1 MNPFIASISKRSVL
15 SKLFALVAIGALAV
29 GSLTAA
35 VAYAYTDYGNNYMG
49 FTVGAVPST
58 GTFVPGQQVEVY
70 FQNPFPS
77 SDVTPL
83 NDVCRVNGVNVAS
96 TFQDLTNGLYRI
108 IYTVGETDPSVEPGQ
123 LPLDCILFNS
133 TGQIHFDHFT
143 DNNSVA
149 IDAAENTGGTG
160 TTTPDGN
167 GTTTPDGT
175 GTTTPDGTGTTT
187 PDGTGNGTTTP
198 DGSNGGTGGEN
209 NNGATTTSASIEAVS
224 ANPPFGV
231 LDEGDMLEVYFQ
243 AADDVSTLTVS
254 SCLVNG
260 FDVTGSFDNL
270 ENGFYKVVYFVS
282 SQSAER
288 ASGQIPVNCTF
299 LAQGGQQISVTSFT
313 DGNTTSIDLSNGSGT
328 NNGGSNNGGT
338 TTPDGNNGGNGTTT
352 PSIAIAWASVTP
364 SAGTL
369 TDGEQALVYFQ
380 ESHGMT
386 DLTAGDSCRFN
397 GVEVGSSLENLQTT
411 NNGMYRL
418 TYTVAAGHAD
428 RASGTVP
435 FVCELENGAGATTT
449 IMALDPNELA
459 IDASAGTTTP
469 GNGTGT
475 TTPDGSN
482 GGNGTTTP
490 DQGTLAVTSIDQIQS
505 VATAGGG
512 YGQGWAWTF
521 RITVPSNEQNVQL
534 KFADWSL
541 SSGTGTI
548 SVANNMRV
556 SSQQAATATPVTLT
570 AGDTYSA
577 AMTIT
582 GDMDTN
588 IPGRQIEVKVEMQVP
603 SGTANG
609 SYTTNYGVKSFE

>member
-58 GTFVPGQQVEVY
+58 GTLVPGQQVEVY

-83 NDVCRVNGVNVAS
+83 SACFVNGVDVTS
-96 TFQDLTNGLYRI
+96 TYQDLTNGLYRL
-108 IYTVGETDPSVEPGQ
+108 IYTIGENDLSVEPGQ
-123 LPLDCILFNS
+123 LAVDCILFNS

-149 IDAAENTGGTG
+149 IDAAEDAGGNDGGTG

-167 GTTTPDGT
+167 GTTTPDGTGTTTPDGT

-198 DGSNGGTGGEN
+198 DGSNGG
-209 NNGATTTSASIEAVS
+209 ATTTTASIEAVS

-254 SCLVNG
+254 SCSVNG
-260 FDVTGSFDNL
+260 FDVAGSFDNL

-328 NNGGSNNGGT
+328 NNGGNGT
-338 TTPDGNNGGNGTTT
+338 TTPDGNNGGTGTTTPDGNGTTT

-386 DLTAGDSCRFN
+386 DLTAGNSCRFN

-418 TYTVAAGHAD
+418 TYTVAAGHTD
-428 RASGTVP
+428 RAAGAIP

-475 TTPDGSN
+475 TTPDM
-482 GGNGTTTP
+482 
-490 DQGTLAVTSIDQIQS
+490 GTLAVTSIEQIQS

-577 AMTIT
+577 AMTIA
-582 GDMDTN
+582 GDMDAN
-588 IPGRQIEVKVEMQVP
+588 VPGRQIEVKVEMQVP